1 MSLRIFHIVFV
12 AACVLLSLF
21 VGLWGVRQANLV
33 LAIVFFPAAVLLAY
47 YGRRVFVKLKGLP

>member
-33 LAIVFFPAAVLLAY
+33 LAIVFFPTAIALTI
-47 YGRRVFVKLKGLP
+47 YGRRVFTKLKELP